1 MKTILDS
8 LKMIERAYLEYV
20 NKNQSPRSPEPEN
33 NVISIVPLLEARKR
47 KNSAIHPQSHEEQ
60 KKDQ

>member
-20 NKNQSPRSPEPEN
+20 KRNQSPRSSEPEN
-33 NVISIVPLLEARKR
+33 NVISILPFLEARKL
-47 KNSAIHPQSHEEQ
+47 KTLLPQAQSHEEQ